1 MKKLYAFIVAAMAT
15 LSTQAQVVLTQ
26 NGKVCSPSETVVI
39 KAVEEAID
47 LGGGEY
53 FYLVECGV
61 GDPKLLNQ
69 GKSTAKIKVTLE
81 TEDYPNIMWCGITDQ
96 CMPMPSN
103 KEVREGSLGAGKS
116 TGIEVHGSFEGGPD
130 SYATYVVKMTV
141 EAGGKKDVY
150 TLNLVYDE
158 TCTAGINGIT
168 ADTQK
173 SAHTYDLS
181 GRLVRQ
187 ATPGQIYIRNGQKFI
202 QR

>member
-69 GKSTAKIKVTLE
+69 GKSAAKIKVTLE

-116 TGIEVHGSFEGGPD
+116 TGIEVHGNFEGGPD

-158 TCTAGINGIT
+158 TCTTGINGIT

-173 SAHTYDLS
+173 SAPTYDLS

>member
-53 FYLVECGV
+53 FYLVKCGE

-69 GKSTAKIKVTLE
+69 GKSTASIKVTLE
-81 TEDYPNIMWCGITDQ
+81 TEDYRNITWCGITTV
-96 CMPMPSN
+96 CKPMPSN
-103 KEVREGSLGAGKS
+103 TEVREGTLGAGKS

-173 SAHTYDLS
+173 SAPTYDLS